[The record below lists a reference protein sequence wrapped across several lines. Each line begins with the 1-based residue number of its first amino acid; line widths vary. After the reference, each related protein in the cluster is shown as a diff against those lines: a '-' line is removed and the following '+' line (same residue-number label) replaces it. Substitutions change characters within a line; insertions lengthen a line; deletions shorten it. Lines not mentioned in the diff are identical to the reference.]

1 MFVLCGGDKKSRL
14 RCLRVAPG
22 VVGLGAFAGNPF
34 AVNPDFE
41 NETERVRRESEFM
54 LRDRQTP
61 AVSFHG
67 VG

>member
-1 MFVLCGGDKKSRL
+1 MVILCGGGEKCRL
-14 RCLRVAPG
+14 RCIRKASGAVS
-22 VVGLGAFAGNPF
+22 VGAFAGNPF
-34 AVNPDFE
+34 AVNPVFE

-54 LRDRQTP
+54 LRDRQTA